1 MSEGPRLERL
11 LLHEQAPARASDS
24 VDIVD
29 TLFYIVATSGALT
42 LPVGIRE
49 LKNRL
54 SYYLERV
61 KGGEPL
67 AVTDHGRTIAY
78 ILPSEKAPEYEA
90 LVRMVREDLASWK
103 GGKPQGS
110 SPPAKIKGKPVSQV
124 VIEERR

>member
-1 MSEGPRLERL
+1 M
-11 LLHEQAPARASDS
+11 A
-24 VDIVD
+24 
-29 TLFYIVATSGALT
+29 
-42 LPVGIRE
+42 VGIRE

-67 AVTDHGRTIAY
+67 AVTEHGRTIAY
-78 ILPSEKAPEYEA
+78 ILPSEKAPEYEV

-103 GGKPQGS
+103 GGKPQGA
-110 SPPAKIKGKPVSQV
+110 AKPVKAKGKPASRI

>member
-1 MSEGPRLERL
+1 M
-11 LLHEQAPARASDS
+11 A
-24 VDIVD
+24 
-29 TLFYIVATSGALT
+29 
-42 LPVGIRE
+42 VGIRE

-61 KGGEPL
+61 KGGESL
-67 AVTDHGRTIAY
+67 AVTEHGRTIAY

-103 GGKPQGS
+103 GGKPLGS
-110 SPPAKIKGKPVSQV
+110 ARPVKGKPVSRI